1 MNEAKI
7 RLEGVWKSFGDQ
19 VVLRGCDLEVKG
31 GECLVIM
38 GLSGS
43 GKSVTLRLILG
54 LMPPDSGHIYVDGVD
69 MTALS
74 ERERDPVRTRM
85 GMVFQNSALFDSL
98 PVWQNV
104 TFALRQHTDVSDEE
118 LRRIAVE
125 KLRLVELVGVEDRM
139 PAELSGGMRKRVAI
153 ARAIASDPEIML
165 YDEPTTG
172 LDPVVGDAINKL
184 IFSCN
189 RRAAATSVVVTH
201 DLASA
206 RRVGDRIAVLYEG
219 RIIAL
224 GTPGELDA
232 SSDPVVRQFLSGRSE
247 GPIRVGVL

>member
-1 MNEAKI
+1 MSRI
-7 RLEGVWKSFGDQ
+7 RLEDVWKSFGAEP
-19 VVLRGCDLEVKG
+19 VLRGCNLEVQE

-54 LMPPDSGHIYVDGVD
+54 LMPVDRGHIYIDGID
-69 MTALS
+69 ITQLT
-74 ERERDPVRTRM
+74 ERQMGPLRSRM

-98 PVWQNV
+98 PVWENV
-104 TFALRQHTDVSDEE
+104 IFALRQHTDLPDEE
-118 LRRIAVE
+118 LRRIAIE
-125 KLRLVELVGVEDRM
+125 KLRQVELAGAEDKM

-153 ARAIASDPEIML
+153 ARAIAADPEIVL

-172 LDPVVGDAINKL
+172 LDPIVGDAINAL
-184 IFSCN
+184 ISDLN
-189 RRAAATSVVVTH
+189 RRTGVTSVVVTH

-206 RRVGDRIAVLYEG
+206 RRVANRIAVLYEG
-219 RIIAL
+219 RIIAS
-224 GTPGELDA
+224 GTPEELDRSA
-232 SSDPVVRQFLSGRSE
+232 DPVVRQFLEGRSE